1 VPLNL
6 KFTIGGTTY
15 LFLTLKNV
23 GLSFPHIS
31 NFGKNKKCQEFHQTK

>member
-23 GLSFPHIS
+23 KLRFPHIS
-31 NFGKNKKCQEFHQTK
+31 NCGENKKLSRIS